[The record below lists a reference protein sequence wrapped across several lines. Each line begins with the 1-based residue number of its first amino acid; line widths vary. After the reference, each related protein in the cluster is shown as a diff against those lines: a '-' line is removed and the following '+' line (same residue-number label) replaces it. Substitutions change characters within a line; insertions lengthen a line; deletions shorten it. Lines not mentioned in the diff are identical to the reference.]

1 MNSILLSSLGHSVL
15 RSSLILGLLAS
26 QSCVVAAETT
36 VSWWRDVTPVF
47 KRSCNGCHN
56 PNKLK
61 GEVDTSTF
69 AGLMKHGKHGA
80 NLIAGDPAKSL
91 LITSIAGKEPDMPKE
106 GDALSAQEVSLITR
120 WIQEGAKDD
129 TPADAYS
136 TRLKEPPTYTQPPVI
151 STLDVS
157 PDGARLAVAGYHEVL
172 LIDTAGRMQ
181 GNENLMRALAK
192 LVHVNN
198 PDVVLFVGEAL
209 VGNDAID
216 QLTKFNQS
224 LIDYAV
230 QDSNPR
236 AIDGIILTKF
246 DTVDEK
252 VGTALNMVYT
262 TGKPIVFVGVGQKYP
277 HLKKLN
283 V

>member
-106 GDALSAQEVSLITR
+106 EMPCLR
-120 WIQEGAKDD
+120 RRC
-129 TPADAYS
+129 PHH
-136 TRLKEPPTYTQPPVI
+136 P
-151 STLDVS
+151 LDS
-157 PDGARLAVAGYHEVL
+157 R
-172 LIDTAGRMQ
+172 RSQ
-181 GNENLMRALAK
+181 G
-192 LVHVNN
+192 
-198 PDVVLFVGEAL
+198 
-209 VGNDAID
+209 
-216 QLTKFNQS
+216 
-224 LIDYAV
+224 
-230 QDSNPR
+230 
-236 AIDGIILTKF
+236 
-246 DTVDEK
+246 
-252 VGTALNMVYT
+252 
-262 TGKPIVFVGVGQKYP
+262 
-277 HLKKLN
+277 
-283 V
+283 